1 MTPPLSD
8 EHIALLEAA
17 LANVENDYRPTCES
31 INYGSGCPGPT
42 DASLDFWRRAVDAL
56 PALLAEVRHRR
67 SRELS
72 AEDAVS
78 VVRLKLLVHE
88 VLYERR
94 PTGAETASQRAAW
107 NRLNADLSVLSRLCA
122 AKEGV

>member
-1 MTPPLSD
+1 MTPPLTD

-31 INYGSGCPGPT
+31 SNYGSGCPGPT

-56 PALLAEVRHRR
+56 PALLAELRHHR

-72 AEDAVS
+72 AEDVEALRWLAGELRHYRGEPNIAGRARDALE
-78 VVRLKLLVHE
+78 RLTKDQT
-88 VLYERR
+88 
-94 PTGAETASQRAAW
+94 P
-107 NRLNADLSVLSRLCA
+107 
-122 AKEGV
+122 